1 MSSVSS
7 KQNHS
12 GKLSHETKL
21 GIMLISV
28 LVVAFG
34 FMVYRRVDLHHNG
47 LQSASIPSPAEGAE
61 DATTDLPHQDPLQAA
76 TSSFPTE
83 DTGTVAASTTE
94 DSGVI
99 HFSEFLSEPETAY
112 SDSPTAATEPEEVA
126 VFVSE
131 STAST
136 DPFPVFGDE
145 SAVTFEPEPLDAEST
160 DPSPDEFPTGVD
172 SSDFPAVDVAADS
185 PPATSPDP
193 FAEPPVFGD
202 VAFSAAPVE
211 DLQEP
216 ESTVDVFNFETGSAT
231 TASEFEDGVP
241 PSLPGLTEA
250 ESLPATDI
258 PLISDFGNE
267 SPPALQPLQIPPTD
281 AQLAFSDTEAD
292 ARLPQ
297 DSKTVSENEVA
308 VAGADEFSDFPEVL
322 PPQEDIPRVA
332 APAFSPRSF
341 DNPVGPFGGAVPE
354 QGLNRGTPARMASGS
369 GSDGR
374 FSVAAW
380 NYQNSQAVP
389 RPDPNRTYRTL
400 KISEGESYYTIAKRV
415 YGSPRY
421 FSALALF
428 NQHRIP
434 DPRRMRAG
442 MIILLPE
449 AEELKEKFPQFFVDS
464 NRRSKSPGFFL
475 LPDGTPAYRTGEGET
490 LSEISQ
496 RFLGR
501 ASRWVEIFELNRSVL
516 PNPKNLRPGTV
527 LGLPDDATEVQII
540 P

>member
-1 MSSVSS
+1 MSSARS
-7 KQNHS
+7 KQSRS
-12 GKLSHETKL
+12 GKLSHETHL

-47 LQSASIPSPAEGAE
+47 LQSASIPSPAEGAD
-61 DATTDLPHQDPLQAA
+61 DATADLPHQDPLQAA
-76 TSSFPTE
+76 TGSFHTE
-83 DTGTVAASTTE
+83 DTDTITASTTE

-99 HFSEFLSEPETAY
+99 HFSEFLSEPETAF

-131 STAST
+131 SAALT
-136 DPFPVFGDE
+136 DSLPIFGDE
-145 SAVTFEPEPLDAEST
+145 SAVTFAPEPLDAEST
-160 DPSPDEFPTGVD
+160 DPSLDGFPTGVG
-172 SSDFPAVDVAADS
+172 SVDFPAVDIAADS
-185 PPATSPDP
+185 PPSTSPDP
-193 FAEPPVFGD
+193 FTEPPVLSD

-211 DLQEP
+211 QLQEP
-216 ESTVDVFNFETGSAT
+216 DSTVDVFDFETGSGP
-231 TASEFEDGVP
+231 TASEFNDRAPLSLRGV
-241 PSLPGLTEA
+241 SEA
-250 ESLPATDI
+250 ESLPATEI

-267 SPPALQPLQIPPTD
+267 TAPASQPLQIPPTD
-281 AQLAFSDTEAD
+281 SQLAFSDTEAT

-297 DSKTVSENEVA
+297 DSMTASENDVA
-308 VAGADEFSDFPEVL
+308 VAGADEFSVFPEVL
-322 PPQEDIPRVA
+322 PPQEDIPRAA

-341 DNPVGPFGGAVPE
+341 DDPVGPFGGAVPE
-354 QGLNRGTPARMASGS
+354 RNLNRSTPARMASGS

-400 KISEGESYYTIAKRV
+400 KISEGESYYTISKRV

-449 AEELKEKFPQFFVDS
+449 AGELEEKFPQFFVDS
-464 NRRSKSPGFFL
+464 NRRSQSPGFFL

-501 ASRWVEIFELNRSVL
+501 ASRWIEIFELNRSVL

>member
-61 DATTDLPHQDPLQAA
+61 DAPTDLPHQDPLQAA

-211 DLQEP
+211 DL
-216 ESTVDVFNFETGSAT
+216 
-231 TASEFEDGVP
+231 
-241 PSLPGLTEA
+241 
-250 ESLPATDI
+250 
-258 PLISDFGNE
+258 
-267 SPPALQPLQIPPTD
+267 
-281 AQLAFSDTEAD
+281 
-292 ARLPQ
+292 
-297 DSKTVSENEVA
+297 
-308 VAGADEFSDFPEVL
+308 
-322 PPQEDIPRVA
+322 
-332 APAFSPRSF
+332 
-341 DNPVGPFGGAVPE
+341 
-354 QGLNRGTPARMASGS
+354 
-369 GSDGR
+369 
-374 FSVAAW
+374 
-380 NYQNSQAVP
+380 
-389 RPDPNRTYRTL
+389 PN
-400 KISEGESYYTIAKRV
+400 
-415 YGSPRY
+415 
-421 FSALALF
+421 
-428 NQHRIP
+428 
-434 DPRRMRAG
+434 
-442 MIILLPE
+442 
-449 AEELKEKFPQFFVDS
+449 
-464 NRRSKSPGFFL
+464 
-475 LPDGTPAYRTGEGET
+475 
-490 LSEISQ
+490 
-496 RFLGR
+496 
-501 ASRWVEIFELNRSVL
+501 
-516 PNPKNLRPGTV
+516 NPKAKGAALC
-527 LGLPDDATEVQII
+527 A
-540 P
+540 